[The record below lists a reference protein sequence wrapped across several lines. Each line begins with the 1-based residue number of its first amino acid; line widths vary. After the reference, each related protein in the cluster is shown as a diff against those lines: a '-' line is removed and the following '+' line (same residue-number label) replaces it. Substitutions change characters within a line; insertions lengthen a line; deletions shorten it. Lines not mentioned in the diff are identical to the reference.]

1 MSVITRRRVL
11 TLGLVLA
18 GLWAAPAA
26 GQSPAPVPSSW
37 QWPVSA
43 PEEQGLDPKVL
54 ADVVD
59 LIRKNEILPRLHY
72 LVIVRHGR
80 LALEEN
86 FHGWGPGK
94 LHALQSVSKGFT
106 SALGGIAIA
115 RGEFKG
121 VDEKVLAGVFEP
133 ETVKIADGELFV
145 VEKGS
150 ILVYSL
156 EDLRL
161 LRKFGGQGEGPG
173 EFKAADFWYNT
184 VTVLADEIFVDG
196 FDKTVRFSKDGRFLK
211 EARKPLGISRMV
223 PVGTNFA
230 AVEMSHIEGDVQFER
245 LLLYGAD
252 GALIRELA
260 RQESP
265 VQSVTHRTE
274 MIPDVL
280 NFAVWEDR
288 IYAERSRLGF
298 VIDVFD
304 SGGALL
310 GRIEKGYERTA
321 VTREH
326 KDQALERIKSDPFV
340 KRLGFERFESM
351 STLVWPER
359 WPAIRDLA
367 VADDRIYVR
376 TAPTRDGRETWVILT
391 LEGTDAGRADLL
403 PVDDAPFLA
412 TLNGVKY
419 HTVHNGHLYVIRNNE
434 RTDDWEL
441 FVERIK

>member
-1 MSVITRRRVL
+1 MTTSLRL
-11 TLGLVLA
+11 TLNTLA
-18 GLWAAPAA
+18 AAAILLTPALRA
-26 GQSPAPVPSSW
+26 GS
-37 QWPVSA
+37 
-43 PEEQGLDPKVL
+43 
-54 ADVVD
+54 
-59 LIRKNEILPRLHY
+59 LP
-72 LVIVRHGR
+72 
-80 LALEEN
+80 
-86 FHGWGPGK
+86 
-94 LHALQSVSKGFT
+94 
-106 SALGGIAIA
+106 GG
-115 RGEFKG
+115 GQ
-121 VDEKVLAGVFEP
+121 KVLAGVFEP
-133 ETVKIADGELFV
+133 ETVKVADGELFI

-173 EFKAADFWYNT
+173 EFRAADFWYNT

-211 EARKPLGISRMV
+211 EARKPLGVSRMA

-230 AVEMSHIEGDVQFER
+230 AVEMNHIEGDVQFER

-280 NFAVWEDR
+280 DFAVWEDR

-326 KDQALERIKSDPFV
+326 KDQALERIKSDPYV
-340 KRLGFERFESM
+340 KRLGFGRFESM

-403 PVDDAPFLA
+403 PADDAPFLA

-434 RTDDWEL
+434 RTDDWVL
-441 FVERIK
+441 SVERIK